1 MSILDKLHDQA
12 MEAAFL
18 ADLERRKGNEKD
30 AAKLFEKALDLE
42 RQAIAE
48 MTTPVEPTWSILH
61 RSAGWLALDCNRP
74 RQAEQLACIALTG
87 DPPPEIADELRD
99 LLEQAN
105 SRRHLEL
112 KGLALQDDELQFS
125 LSGREIG
132 SGVAKWGEV
141 YKRIS
146 SLLKLVYRI
155 VEWKQNRPFRKRGPL
170 PKEIRENY
178 QLLISVPRSGSFAV
192 TLKFGSLAEQR
203 SPGTLDTRA
212 IIGEFMDLIE
222 MVNRSHISEIQE
234 RVPDPAYLRN
244 FFDLAEKIAPDGER
258 VRQVG
263 FTAIGSGTERSV
275 ELTLPTVDFPVPAIV
290 DRLPLL
296 PADRVS
302 EVEAESAV
310 ELLSD
315 TKAELIEIRGVL
327 RYTDA
332 FEKNVIKIVDA
343 GITQDVEVPEGRMD
357 AIVGS
362 MWNSR
367 VVISATRTGST
378 ITLRDIRPDDQD

>member
-1 MSILDKLHDQA
+1 MSVLDKLHDQA

-18 ADLERRKGNEKD
+18 ADLERRKGNEED

-74 RQAEQLACIALTG
+74 RQAERLACLALTG
-87 DPPPEIADELRD
+87 EPPPEIADELRD

-132 SGVAKWGEV
+132 SGVAKWEEV

-146 SLLKLVYRI
+146 SLLKLICRI
-155 VEWKQNRPFRKRGPL
+155 AEWKQNRPFRKRGPL

-178 QLLISVPRSGSFAV
+178 QPLISVPRSGSFAV

-203 SPGTLDTRA
+203 SPGTPDTGA
-212 IIGEFMDLIE
+212 IIGEFMDLME
-222 MVNRSHISEIQE
+222 MINRSRISEIQE
-234 RVPDPAYLRN
+234 RIPDSAYLQN
-244 FFDLAEKIAPDGER
+244 FFGLTKKIAPDGER

-263 FTAIGSGTERSV
+263 FTAIRSGSERSV
-275 ELTLPTVDFPVPAIV
+275 ELTTPGGDFPAWAIV
-290 DRLPLL
+290 SRLSPS
-296 PADRVS
+296 PVVRMPK
-302 EVEAESAV
+302 VEAGSAA

-315 TKAELIEIRGVL
+315 TKAELSEIRGVL

-343 GITQDVEVPEGRMD
+343 GITQDVEIPEGRMD

-367 VVISATRTGST
+367 VVIDAIRTGS
-378 ITLRDIRPDDQD
+378 IIILQDIRLDDQD

>member
-18 ADLERRKGNEKD
+18 ADLERRKGNEED

-112 KGLALQDDELQFS
+112 KGLALQDDELQ
-125 LSGREIG
+125 L
-132 SGVAKWGEV
+132 
-141 YKRIS
+141 
-146 SLLKLVYRI
+146 
-155 VEWKQNRPFRKRGPL
+155 
-170 PKEIRENY
+170 
-178 QLLISVPRSGSFAV
+178 
-192 TLKFGSLAEQR
+192 T
-203 SPGTLDTRA
+203 T
-212 IIGEFMDLIE
+212 
-222 MVNRSHISEIQE
+222 
-234 RVPDPAYLRN
+234 PAM
-244 FFDLAEKIAPDGER
+244 
-258 VRQVG
+258 
-263 FTAIGSGTERSV
+263 
-275 ELTLPTVDFPVPAIV
+275 DFPAPPVMEQ
-290 DRLPLL
+290 LPD
-296 PADRVS
+296 A
-302 EVEAESAV
+302 EAEPV
-310 ELLSD
+310 
-315 TKAELIEIRGVL
+315 EIRGVL
-327 RYTDA
+327 QYADA
-332 FEKNVIKIVDA
+332 IKKNEIKVVDK
-343 GITQDVEVPEGRMD
+343 GKTQHVEVPEGMMD
-357 AIVGS
+357 DIVRP

>member
-18 ADLERRKGNEKD
+18 ADLERRKGNERD

-99 LLEQAN
+99 LWAQAN
-105 SRRHLEL
+105 CYRHLEL

-125 LSGREIG
+125 ISGQEIG
-132 SGVAKWGEV
+132 AGMAEWGEV
-141 YKRIS
+141 YERINS
-146 SLLKLVYRI
+146 SSQLIYRT
-155 VEWKQNRPFRKRGPL
+155 VERKQNRPFRERGSL
-170 PKEIRENY
+170 PKEIRKNHSM
-178 QLLISVPRSGSFAV
+178 LISVPRSGSFAV
-192 TLKFGSLAEQR
+192 TLKFGSLTEPHL
-203 SPGTLDTRA
+203 PGILDTGA

-222 MVNRSHISEIQE
+222 MVNKSLVSEIQE
-234 RVPDPAYLRN
+234 RISDPTYLRN
-244 FFDLAEKIAPDGER
+244 FFGLAKKIAPDGER

-263 FTAIGSGTERSV
+263 FTAIRSGTERSV
-275 ELTLPTVDFPVPAIV
+275 ELTTPTADFPE
-290 DRLPLL
+290 LPFTEQS
-296 PADRVS
+296 PDVKS
-302 EVEAESAV
+302 EP
-310 ELLSD
+310 
-315 TKAELIEIRGVL
+315 IEIRGVL
-327 RYTDA
+327 QYADA
-332 FEKNVIKIVDA
+332 IRKNKIKVVD
-343 GITQDVEVPEGRMD
+343 GRRTQHVEVPEGMMND
-357 AIVGS
+357 IVRP
-362 MWNSR
+362 MWNFR
-367 VVISATRTGST
+367 VVINATRTGDT